1 MVSLGNS
8 CETGLHAIRTCL
20 HAVQH
25 CPSLSPALTFMALPL
40 RSPGYSAK
48 SMMLLLLSVVCTRI
62 CADLDAVHRSP
73 CWDRITCHPHMI
85 TCRPCRPAVSCY
97 TPSPHDYMPSVPP
110 KPKFL
115 LLVMLASWHPTFTR
129 LFLPHAHEVVS
140 APNDKSVYTS
150 TVTTSM
156 PSSLF

>member
-1 MVSLGNS
+1 MPY
-8 CETGLHAIRTCL
+8 T
-20 HAVQH
+20 
-25 CPSLSPALTFMALPL
+25 ALPVSW
-40 RSPGYSAK
+40 RSPYPRSVTPP
-48 SMMLLLLSVVCTRI
+48 SRWYCYCYQYVVCTRI
-62 CADLDAVHRSP
+62 CADLDAVHCSP

-115 LLVMLASWHPTFTR
+115 LLVMLESWHPTFAR
-129 LFLPHAHEVVS
+129 LLLHQAENFVIAT
-140 APNDKSVYTS
+140 NDESVYTS

-156 PSSLF
+156 PSSLFRPLSMPSA